1 MERVL
6 VFDCQSDMTRA
17 AVLEDG
23 VLCEIHEERA
33 DEVKQTESLFYGR
46 IEQIRPSVCAA
57 FVNIGLPQNAFLPL
71 GELRET
77 PRCGDFLIVQGA
89 AQQAVETKGLRV
101 TARVNLAGRTLV
113 LVPGGEGV
121 HVSKKIRS
129 QEERAQLL
137 EAAQA
142 VCPPGCGLIVRTA
155 SQDVT
160 DALLCEE
167 AGALYDRWR
176 QIERRAA
183 GMARPG
189 LLWEREPLALR
200 LTRDMAGASLVRI
213 VTSSAAHAGA
223 LRAQQEQG
231 LIPDSVRIEVFEE
244 RDTLV
249 FDAFSVEEAIDR
261 ALRRRVWLPCGG
273 YLVVDSCEAMTVI
286 DVNSGKMT
294 LGRSVEETALRV
306 NLEAAQE
313 VARQIRLRNVGGM
326 IAVDFI
332 DMADAEHRERLTQA
346 LRQAVRADRSPV
358 KVLGLT
364 RLGLM
369 EMTRRRGGE
378 ELHKRLRVSCT
389 SCSGAGEVLGAE
401 ESARRALRQA
411 RRMALGGTR
420 GPFLVRCA
428 AQTAAALARCVNP
441 LDTDIYALGAPG
453 RRPDR
458 WEIEPLEERVQPP
471 AGAMRLPRGGGAPM
485 SDPDYA
491 TSSRK
496 ER

>member
-1 MERVL
+1 MERTL
-6 VFDCQSDMTRA
+6 IFDCQSDMTRA

-23 VLCEIHEERA
+23 TLCELHEERA
-33 DEVKQTESLFYGR
+33 GETKLTESLFYGR

-57 FVNIGLPQNAFLPL
+57 FVNIGLEQNAFLPL
-71 GELRET
+71 GELRKT
-77 PRCGDFLIVQGA
+77 PRCGDMLIVQGA

-101 TARVNLAGRTLV
+101 TARINLAGKTLV

-121 HVSKKIRS
+121 HVSKKIRAPEDR
-129 QEERAQLL
+129 QQLL

-160 DALLCEE
+160 DALLREE
-167 AGALYDRWR
+167 AAELFARWQ
-176 QIERRAA
+176 QIGRRAA
-183 GMARPG
+183 GMVRPG
-189 LLWEREPLALR
+189 LLWERLPLAQQLI
-200 LTRDMAGASLVRI
+200 RDVAGSALELI
-213 VTSSAAHAGA
+213 VTSSAAHAAA
-223 LRAQQEQG
+223 LRTQQAQG
-231 LIPDSVRIEVFEE
+231 LIPESTRIEHFEE
-244 RDTLV
+244 SGTLI
-249 FDAFSVEEAIDR
+249 FDAFSVEEEIDR

-294 LGRSVEETALRV
+294 LGHSIEETALRV
-306 NLEAAQE
+306 NLEAARE

-332 DMADAEHRERLTQA
+332 DMAKAEHREALTHA
-346 LRQAVRADRSPV
+346 LTQAVRADRSPV

-378 ELHKRLRVSCT
+378 ELHRRLCVSCA
-389 SCSGAGEVLGAE
+389 SCSGTGEVLGAE
-401 ESARRALRQA
+401 ESARRALRKV

-428 AQTAAALARCVNP
+428 AQTAAALSRCVNP
-441 LDTDIYALGAPG
+441 LETDIYAVSAPG

-458 WEIEPLEERVQPP
+458 WELEPLGEGEQPP
-471 AGAMRLPRGGGAPM
+471 AGAVRLPRAGSAPTNEF
-485 SDPDYA
+485 P
-491 TSSRK
+491 K

>member
-1 MERVL
+1 MERTL
-6 VFDCQSDMTRA
+6 IFDCQSDMTRA

-23 VLCEIHEERA
+23 TLCELHKERTGEA
-33 DEVKQTESLFYGR
+33 KLTESLFYGR

-57 FVNIGLPQNAFLPL
+57 FVNIGLSQNAFLPL
-71 GELRET
+71 SEFRKGET
-77 PRCGDFLIVQGA
+77 PRCGDMLIVQGA

-101 TARVNLAGRTLV
+101 TARVNLAGKTLV

-121 HVSKKIRS
+121 HVSKKIRAP
-129 QEERAQLL
+129 EDRRQLA

-142 VCPPGCGLIVRTA
+142 LCPPGCGLIVRTA

-160 DALLCEE
+160 DALLREE
-167 AGALYDRWR
+167 AEELSERWQR
-176 QIERRAA
+176 IERRAA

-189 LLWEREPLALR
+189 LLWERLPLAQR
-200 LTRDMAGASLVRI
+200 LTRDMAGASLARI
-213 VTSSAAHAGA
+213 VTNSAPHAGA
-223 LRAQQEQG
+223 LRAEQAQG
-231 LIPDSVRIEVFEE
+231 LLPESARIEHFEE
-244 RDTLV
+244 KDALI
-249 FDAFSVEEAIDR
+249 FDAFSVEGEIDR

-294 LGRSVEETALRV
+294 LGRSIEETALRV
-306 NLEAAQE
+306 NLEAARE

-332 DMADAEHRERLTQA
+332 DMTAAEHREALTQA
-346 LRQAVRADRSPV
+346 LRQAAAADRSPV

-369 EMTRRRGGE
+369 EMTRKRGGE
-378 ELHKRLRVSCT
+378 ELHKRLCVSCA
-389 SCSGAGEVLGAE
+389 SCSGTGELLGAE
-401 ESARRALRQA
+401 ESARRALRQV

-428 AQTAAALARCVNP
+428 AQTAAALARCENP
-441 LDTDIYALGAPG
+441 LETDIYALGTSG

-458 WEIEPLEERVQPP
+458 WELSPLGAGEQPP
-471 AGAMRLPRGGGAPM
+471 TGALRLPFGEGITNFQRNGEP
-485 SDPDYA
+485 
-491 TSSRK
+491 
-496 ER
+496 